1 MATVRTPSP
10 AFGLTSS
17 KSPVPQR
24 RSSRLGRHEQR
35 SSKLRSSFG
44 HSSQLTS
51 QANLAGTTSPR
62 SWQNRNLVFAVLTQ
76 ESAAP
81 PKPDSLPQGAPAFA
95 FQVHSDGYM
104 YCEGVRVE
112 DVMEEIP
119 EKRPFYLYSRAQ
131 LSRNYVAYA
140 KALEGLDSI
149 IGFAIKSNNNLK
161 LLQHLR
167 QLGSGAVLVSGNEL
181 RLALAAGFDPTRC
194 VFNGNG
200 KLPEELR
207 FAAEQGVLVNIDS
220 EFDLENI
227 AAAARAAGTAVK
239 VLLRINPD
247 VDPQVHRY
255 VATGNKTSKFGIRN
269 ERLGWFLDQ
278 IRQRPGELELVGAH
292 CHLGSTI
299 TQVSVFK
306 DAADIMVG
314 YLDVMRE
321 EGFPIK
327 YLNIGGG
334 LGIDYK
340 RTGAPLP
347 TPTDLVD
354 TVRETVK
361 ARGLTLF
368 IEPGRSLVGNAG
380 ALVTRV
386 TGVKSNG
393 SKRFVVV
400 DGSMAELI
408 RPSLY
413 DAYQHIELV
422 SPAPDGAPVEV
433 FDVVGPV
440 CESADFLGKERSL
453 PTPSPGMGLVVHDA
467 GAYCMAMA
475 STYNLKMRPPEY
487 WLDAEGKVVKIRHA
501 ETFDDHLRM
510 FEGL

>member
-1 MATVRTPSP
+1 
-10 AFGLTSS
+10 
-17 KSPVPQR
+17 
-24 RSSRLGRHEQR
+24 
-35 SSKLRSSFG
+35 
-44 HSSQLTS
+44 
-51 QANLAGTTSPR
+51 
-62 SWQNRNLVFAVLTQ
+62 
-76 ESAAP
+76 
-81 PKPDSLPQGAPAFA
+81 
-95 FQVHSDGYM
+95 M
-104 YCEGVRVE
+104 YCEGVRVQ
-112 DVMEEIP
+112 DAMDAVP
-119 EKRPFYLYSRAQ
+119 EKRPFYLYSQPQ
-131 LSRNYVAYA
+131 LTRNYAAYA
-140 KALEGLDSI
+140 AALEGLDSI
-149 IGFAIKSNNNLK
+149 VGFAIKANNNLK
-161 LLQHLR
+161 ILQHLR
-167 QLGSGAVLVSGNEL
+167 QLGAGAVLVSGNEL
-181 RLALAAGFDPTRC
+181 RLALAAGFDPSRC

-207 FAAEQGVLVNIDS
+207 FAAEHDVLVNIDS

-227 AAAARAAGTAVK
+227 AAAGAAAGRAVR

-269 ERLGWFLDQ
+269 ERLGWFLDE
-278 IRQRPGELELVGAH
+278 IRRRPRELELVGAH

-306 DAADIMVG
+306 DAAEIMVG
-314 YLDVMRE
+314 YLDEIRE
-321 EGFPIK
+321 QGFPIQ

-334 LGIDYK
+334 LGIDYR
-340 RTGAPLP
+340 RTGAALP

-354 TVRETVK
+354 TVRESVRS
-361 ARGLTLF
+361 RGLTLV
-368 IEPGRSLVGNAG
+368 IEPGRSLVGDAG
-380 ALVTRV
+380 ALVSRV
-386 TGVKSNG
+386 TGVKANG

-422 SPAPDGAPVEV
+422 SPAPEGAPTEV

-487 WLDAEGKVVKIRHA
+487 WVDVEGSVVKIRHA